1 MIYRQLGSSDL
12 NISVVGTGTWGL
24 GNDYSVETD
33 EKTAIEA
40 IHAGLD
46 SGINFVDTAPN
57 YGLDRHS
64 EIIVGKA
71 LKGRRDKVF
80 LATKCGYVRYL
91 GEQVRTLDPLVLRHE
106 IELSLKALQTDYLD
120 LYQLHWPDYSFGNE
134 AALDF
139 IADLKKQGKIRYTGV
154 SNFDPGQI
162 QVAIDRADIVSNQ
175 PPLSMIRRDALK
187 EIVPFCIKNNVGT
200 LSYGPL
206 DGGVLTGRVDFD
218 NVDQFDVRRWF
229 YGYTPE
235 RLEQVKKLVVVLKEI
250 ADERGISVAQV
261 SIAWN
266 FAQPGVTSAL
276 VGASKASQAVANAAA
291 GDIELT
297 DEELKKI
304 DDAYNVHFE

>member
-1 MIYRQLGSSDL
+1 MIYRQLGKSDM
-12 NISVVGTGTWGL
+12 NISVVGMGTWGL

-33 EKTAIEA
+33 EKTAVSA

-57 YGLDRHS
+57 YGLERHS
-64 EIIVGKA
+64 EVVVGKA

-139 IADLKKQGKIRYTGV
+139 IADLKKQGKVRYTGV
-154 SNFDPGQI
+154 SNFNPEQI

-175 PPLSMIRRDALK
+175 PPLSMIRRDVLK
-187 EIVPFCIKNNVGT
+187 EIVPFCITKNVGT

-206 DGGVLTGRVDFD
+206 DGGILTGRVNLSDVDHFD
-218 NVDQFDVRRWF
+218 IRSWF

-235 RLEQVKKLVVVLKEI
+235 RVEQVKKLLVVLEEI
-250 ADERGISVAQV
+250 ANARGITVAQV

-276 VGASKASQAVANAAA
+276 VGASRATQAEANAAA
-291 GDIELT
+291 GDVELT
-297 DEELKKI
+297 AEELKKI
-304 DDAYNVHFE
+304 DDTYDKIF